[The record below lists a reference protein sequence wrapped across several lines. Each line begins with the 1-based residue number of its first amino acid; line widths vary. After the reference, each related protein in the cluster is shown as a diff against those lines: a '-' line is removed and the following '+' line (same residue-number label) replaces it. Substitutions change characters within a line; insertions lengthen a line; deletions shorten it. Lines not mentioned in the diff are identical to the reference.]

1 MSITVVREGNVL
13 RILSSSAPIPEN
25 ITLELEVKTSDP
37 WDLAQLDSVFSE
49 DEEDWGKSLDALR
62 LPPLH
67 APIRK

>member
-1 MSITVVREGNVL
+1 MSITVINEGNVL

-25 ITLELEVKTSDP
+25 TTLKLEVKNPDP
-37 WDLAQLDSVFSE
+37 WDLAQLESAFSE

-67 APIRK
+67 PRIQK